1 MCSANHKQNILMIFE
16 TRKDFDYP
24 VLEYQKYKQAFEQNT
39 LAKEIALAYGKT
51 LKEVKEL
58 SSDPDHG
65 GKITLSS
72 LLVTM
77 VAFSLEENGILECTV
92 KRGPAQTDLE
102 DGWGRKWDVKTPPHI
117 EGIGFNEESAIHSIL
132 KKLNEF
138 PDGNV
143 GILLDVSFIQ
153 KKNYLELQ
161 KDLKD
166 RLNDNQKFL
175 VRQVV
180 VKGVLF

>member
-1 MCSANHKQNILMIFE
+1 MIFE

-24 VLEYQKYKQAFEQNT
+24 VLEYQKYQEAFEQNT
-39 LAKEIALAYGKT
+39 LAKEIALAYGKS
-51 LKEVKEL
+51 LKEVNEL
-58 SSDPDHG
+58 SSDPDHA

-72 LLVTM
+72 LLETM
-77 VAFSLEENGILECTV
+77 VAFALEEKGILGCTV
-92 KRGPAQTDLE
+92 KRGPARTDLE
-102 DGWGRKWDVKTPPHI
+102 DGWGRKQDVKTPPHI

-132 KKLNEF
+132 RKLNEF

-143 GILLDVSFIQ
+143 GILLDVSFLQ
-153 KKNYLELQ
+153 KENYLRLQ
-161 KDLKD
+161 KDLKN

-180 VKGVLF
+180 VKGVLSQGLPKMIKDIF